1 MPYEIEWS
9 HHGVVKHFMGEVTFE
24 DVISS
29 EKAIVG
35 NSNFMSLKYV
45 LSTYLLAKR
54 VTMDHTQRR
63 DLRALRLGG
72 YYSNPR
78 IKYAFVTKDMAIKG
92 PIEQSVADGETL
104 HPVRVFERYEHAAE
118 WLGI

>member
-9 HHGVVKHFMGEVTFE
+9 HHGVVKHFTGDVTSD

-29 EKAIVG
+29 EQEIVG
-35 NSNFMSLKYV
+35 NSNYMSLKYV
-45 LSTYLLAKR
+45 LSTYLLAQR
-54 VTMDHTQRR
+54 VIMDHTQRR

-78 IKYAFVTKDMAIKG
+78 IKYAFVTKDMAING

-104 HPVRVFERYEHAAE
+104 HPVRVFDRYEHAAE